1 MQTQNLSWDVI
12 ERPIFSNFSQVN
24 GYKAIYRSDT
34 NELLHIAKN
43 SYTPTTNERF
53 LETVYRLSQI
63 TGYPIELYD
72 EIAGGRKTLAFLK
85 CTEPTRINGYEFK
98 DYLLIGNSHDGST
111 GFFIGN
117 SNMMIRCENRFTKQ
131 FRQIQINHTKNHDV
145 KIDTLAGSFTNY
157 STQRQRF
164 YNEFSEYIDFEI
176 VDQDKENLVNAIA
189 EVSPQEREDK
199 ELISTRKS
207 NIIRDI
213 HESIKIETSDL
224 GNNLFGLFN
233 GITHYTTHTRK
244 QKEKSFCNAIGTN
257 ADINAKALTFCQ
269 TLINS

>member
-176 VDQDKENLVNAIA
+176 MDQDKENLVNAIA
-189 EVSPQEREDK
+189 EVSP
-199 ELISTRKS
+199 
-207 NIIRDI
+207 
-213 HESIKIETSDL
+213 
-224 GNNLFGLFN
+224 
-233 GITHYTTHTRK
+233 
-244 QKEKSFCNAIGTN
+244 
-257 ADINAKALTFCQ
+257 
-269 TLINS
+269 